1 MTLASLFDSLR
12 DNILEKSVEAPKYEF
27 SEAENQTI
35 TTLANRMKWVGFFL
49 LVIGGG
55 MGLVSIVILV
65 KSALESSLELSALI
79 FLLFALIFLLV
90 GIWTSSAAKSFA
102 LIAATS
108 GSDVGNLMDAL
119 TSLLKLY
126 YLQFWLI
133 IDSLIVAAIV
143 SLILYNMNLL

>member
-1 MTLASLFDSLR
+1 M
-12 DNILEKSVEAPKYEF
+12 EAPKYEF

-35 TTLANRMKWVGFFL
+35 TTLASRMKWVGFFL
-49 LVIGGG
+49 LVIGGIIG
-55 MGLVSIVILV
+55 TASAVFLV
-65 KSALESSLELSALI
+65 KSLLESALELFALI
-79 FLLFALIFLLV
+79 FLLFAVVFLLV
-90 GIWTSSAAKSFA
+90 GIWTSSAAKSFS

-108 GSDVGNLMDAL
+108 GSDLGNLMNAL

>member
-1 MTLASLFDSLR
+1 MEAS
-12 DNILEKSVEAPKYEF
+12 KYEF

-35 TTLANRMKWVGFFL
+35 TTLASRMKWVGFFL
-49 LVIGGG
+49 LVIGG
-55 MGLVSIVILV
+55 VIGTASAVFLV
-65 KSALESSLELSALI
+65 KSLLESALELFALI
-79 FLLFALIFLLV
+79 FLLFAVIFLLV
-90 GIWTSSAAKSFA
+90 GIWTSSAAKSFS
-102 LIAATS
+102 LIAQTS
-108 GSDVGNLMDAL
+108 GSDLANLMNAL

>member
-1 MTLASLFDSLR
+1 MEAS
-12 DNILEKSVEAPKYEF
+12 KYEF

-35 TTLANRMKWVGFFL
+35 TTLASRMKWVGFFL
-49 LVIGGG
+49 LVIGGVI
-55 MGLVSIVILV
+55 GLASAAFLV
-65 KSALESSLELSALI
+65 KSLLESALELFALI
-79 FLLFALIFLLV
+79 FLLFAVIFLLV
-90 GIWTSSAAKSFA
+90 GIWTSSAAKSFS

-108 GSDVGNLMDAL
+108 GSDLGNLMNAL

>member
-1 MTLASLFDSLR
+1 M
-12 DNILEKSVEAPKYEF
+12 EAPKYEF

-35 TTLANRMKWVGFFL
+35 TTLASRMKWVGFFL
-49 LVIGGG
+49 LVIGG
-55 MGLVSIVILV
+55 VIGTASAVFLV
-65 KSALESSLELSALI
+65 KSLLESALELFALI
-79 FLLFALIFLLV
+79 FLLFAVIFLLV
-90 GIWTSSAAKSFA
+90 GIWTSSAAKSFS
-102 LIAATS
+102 LIAQTS
-108 GSDVGNLMDAL
+108 GSDMGNLMNAL

>member
-1 MTLASLFDSLR
+1 MEES
-12 DNILEKSVEAPKYEF
+12 KYEF

-35 TTLANRMKWVGFFL
+35 TTLASRMKWVGFFL
-49 LVIGGG
+49 LVIGGVI
-55 MGLVSIVILV
+55 GLASAMFLV
-65 KSALESSLELSALI
+65 KSLLESALELFALI
-79 FLLFALIFLLV
+79 FLLFAVIFLLV
-90 GIWTSSAAKSFA
+90 GIWTSSAGKSFS

-108 GSDVGNLMDAL
+108 GSDLSNLMNAL

>member
-1 MTLASLFDSLR
+1 MET
-12 DNILEKSVEAPKYEF
+12 PKYEF
-27 SEAENQTI
+27 TEAENQTI
-35 TTLANRMKWVGFFL
+35 TTLASRMKWVGFFL
-49 LVIGGG
+49 LVIGGAIG
-55 MGLVSIVILV
+55 VASGVFLAR
-65 KSALESSLELSALI
+65 SALESSLDLGALI

-90 GIWTSSAAKSFA
+90 GIWTTSAAKSFS
-102 LIAATS
+102 LIAVTA
-108 GSDVGNLMDAL
+108 GSDVANLMDAL

>member
-1 MTLASLFDSLR
+1 MEAS
-12 DNILEKSVEAPKYEF
+12 KYEF

-35 TTLANRMKWVGFFL
+35 TTLASRMKWVGFFL
-49 LVIGGG
+49 LVIGGIIG
-55 MGLVSIVILV
+55 TASAVFLV
-65 KSALESSLELSALI
+65 KSLLESALELFALI
-79 FLLFALIFLLV
+79 FLLFAVVFLLV
-90 GIWTSSAAKSFA
+90 GIWTSSAAKSFS

-108 GSDVGNLMDAL
+108 GSDLGNLMNAL

>member
-1 MTLASLFDSLR
+1 MEAS
-12 DNILEKSVEAPKYEF
+12 KYEF
-27 SEAENQTI
+27 SEAENRTI
-35 TTLANRMKWVGFFL
+35 APLASRMKWVGFFL
-49 LVIGGG
+49 LVIGGIIG
-55 MGLVSIVILV
+55 TASAVFLV
-65 KSALESSLELSALI
+65 KSLLESALELFALI
-79 FLLFALIFLLV
+79 FLLFAVVFLLV
-90 GIWTSSAAKSFA
+90 GIWTSSAAKSFS

-108 GSDVGNLMDAL
+108 GSDLGNLMNAL

>member
-1 MTLASLFDSLR
+1 M
-12 DNILEKSVEAPKYEF
+12 EAPKYEF

-35 TTLANRMKWVGFFL
+35 TTLASRMKWVGFFL
-49 LVIGGG
+49 LVIGGII
-55 MGLVSIVILV
+55 GLASAVFLV
-65 KSALESSLELSALI
+65 KSLLESALELFALI
-79 FLLFALIFLLV
+79 FLLFAVIFLLV
-90 GIWTSSAAKSFA
+90 GIWTSSAAKSFS
-102 LIAATS
+102 LIAQTS
-108 GSDVGNLMDAL
+108 GSDVGNLMNAL

>member
-1 MTLASLFDSLR
+1 M
-12 DNILEKSVEAPKYEF
+12 EALKYEF

-35 TTLANRMKWVGFFL
+35 TTLASRMKWVGFFL
-49 LVIGGG
+49 LVIGGAIG
-55 MGLVSIVILV
+55 IASGVFLV
-65 KSALESSLELSALI
+65 KSALESSLDLGALI

-90 GIWTSSAAKSFA
+90 GFWTTSAAKSFS
-102 LIAATS
+102 LIAVTA
-108 GSDVGNLMDAL
+108 GSDVVNLMNAL

>member
-1 MTLASLFDSLR
+1 M
-12 DNILEKSVEAPKYEF
+12 EAPKYEF

-35 TTLANRMKWVGFFL
+35 TTLASRMKWVGFFL
-49 LVIGGG
+49 LVIGGIIG
-55 MGLVSIVILV
+55 TASAVFLV
-65 KSALESSLELSALI
+65 KSLLESALELFALI
-79 FLLFALIFLLV
+79 FLLFAVIFLLV
-90 GIWTSSAAKSFA
+90 GIWTSSAAKSFS

-108 GSDVGNLMDAL
+108 GSDLSNLMNAL
-119 TSLLKLY
+119 ISLLKLY

>member
-1 MTLASLFDSLR
+1 MEAS
-12 DNILEKSVEAPKYEF
+12 KYEF
-27 SEAENQTI
+27 SEAENRTI
-35 TTLANRMKWVGFFL
+35 ATLASRMKWVGFFL
-49 LVIGGG
+49 LVIGGII
-55 MGLVSIVILV
+55 GLASAMFLV
-65 KSALESSLELSALI
+65 KSLLESALELFALI
-79 FLLFALIFLLV
+79 FLLFAVVFLLV
-90 GIWTSSAAKSFA
+90 GIWTSSAAKSFS

-108 GSDVGNLMDAL
+108 GSDLGNLMNAL